1 MPPAQ
6 KRTLP
11 APCRAPGVQPPAL
24 SRRRTTSP
32 VKRGS
37 GLFPP
42 PPRAS
47 WCRELGGR
55 LPAAPEVAPWE
66 TRAGPGRAGGPAAAR
81 YVRAQGLR
89 AGMTDSEREI
99 PGGGGSGSGAA
110 SAGGS
115 RRPGG
120 EERLWRKGT
129 SPRTGAAGQR
139 EEGAGRR
146 GLLSPVGR
154 AAWGTRGSDGGAEGR
169 GASPA
174 FALPAPRVR
183 AGARE
188 LRGSLPLPALAPL
201 GPPPARRCPRRRALP
216 L

>member
-42 PPRAS
+42 PPAPPGAES
-47 WCRELGGR
+47 WGAGSRPRQKLLRGR
-55 LPAAPEVAPWE
+55 P
-66 TRAGPGRAGGPAAAR
+66 GPGRAGGPAAAR